1 MSTTITPATLTVT
14 INSSINLNGQ
24 SIDSGNTLSIPNIT
38 AIDKRI
44 VTATTAAETTLVI
57 FSTAVAAGTLIAANT
72 KYVQITNKDSVNY
85 ARIRVTK
92 SGGATFDTRLDA
104 GQSFIMGNTKESVS
118 ATAVAFS
125 TFSDADSINVQAYT
139 ANVDLEFFAASI

>member
-1 MSTTITPATLTVT
+1 MATTITPQNLTVT
-14 INSSINLNGQ
+14 ISTAINLNGQ
-24 SIDSGNTLSIPNIT
+24 SINSENSMVIPSIT
-38 AIDKRI
+38 SIDKRI
-44 VTATTAAETTLVI
+44 VSAPTSSEVTMVL
-57 FSTAVAAGTLIAANT
+57 FSTAVAAGTLIAANL
-72 KYVQITNKDSVNY
+72 KYLQITNKDAVNY

-125 TFSDADSINVQAYT
+125 TFDDATSINAQAYT
-139 ANVDLEFFAASI
+139 AAVDLEIFSASI